1 MLKRALITTLALAGL
16 SLTTLGAN
24 AEQYAQTGDY
34 QIHYSAVS
42 TRFLTPDV
50 IQAYNLQRSANL
62 GLVNVS
68 VREKQE
74 DGSTTPVNAN
84 VKGSVGDLAGS
95 RESLSFRTVH
105 EDDAIYHLATFTL
118 RDDESMRFELDV
130 QYDRNAEPEP
140 VNFTQ
145 RFYIER

>member
-1 MLKRALITTLALAGL
+1 MLKRALLAGLAFAGL
-16 SLTTLGAN
+16 SLTALNAH
-24 AEQYAQTGDY
+24 AEQYTQVGDY

-42 TRFLTPDV
+42 TRFLTPEVAD
-50 IQAYNLQRSANL
+50 AYNLQRSAGL

-68 VREKQE
+68 VRKTQE
-74 DGSTTPVNAN
+74 GGATRPVNAS
-84 VKGSVGDLAGS
+84 VQGSAGGLAGS
-95 RESLSFRTVH
+95 SESLSFRTVH
-105 EDDAIYHLATFTL
+105 EDNAIYHLATFNL

-130 QYDRNAEPEP
+130 KYDRNADPES

>member
-1 MLKRALITTLALAGL
+1 MLKRALLTGLAFVGL
-16 SLTTLGAN
+16 SLTALNAH
-24 AEQYAQTGDY
+24 AEQYTQVGDY

-42 TRFLTPDV
+42 TRFLTPEVAD
-50 IQAYNLQRSANL
+50 AYNLQRSAGL

-68 VREKQE
+68 VREEQE
-74 DGSTTPVNAN
+74 DGSTRPVNAS
-84 VKGSVGDLAGS
+84 VQGSVGDLAGN
-95 RESLSFRTVH
+95 RESMSFRTVH
-105 EDDAIYHLATFTL
+105 EDGSIYHLATFTL

-130 QYDRNAEPEP
+130 KYDRNADPEP

>member
-1 MLKRALITTLALAGL
+1 MLKRALLATFAVVGL
-16 SLTTLGAN
+16 SLTGLSAH
-24 AEQYAQTGDY
+24 AEQYTQVGDY

-42 TRFLTPDV
+42 TRFLTPETA
-50 IQAYNLQRSANL
+50 QAYNLQRSAGL

-68 VREKQE
+68 VRETQE
-74 DGSTTPVNAN
+74 DGSTRPVNAS
-84 VKGSVGDLAGS
+84 VQGSVGDLAGN
-95 RESLSFRTVH
+95 RESISFRTVH

-130 QYDRNAEPEP
+130 KYDRNAEPEP